1 MGLLDLFS
9 QDTAGTGLLSP
20 QDHLMALFA
29 GLSKAGAAMS
39 QPGLSRGAQVA
50 QGLGALGP
58 GMQEAQQAGLMQGLL
73 GMKLKEAQQQGEW
86 KKTLADS
93 FGGTGMP
100 GPQMA
105 AAPGQTVAQDMATRM
120 NGQRADTLS
129 DPKVQGAIMGLYG
142 PAGLAA
148 LRAEDKAAETKETYD
163 DLGRKIIR
171 QWNPTTKRYDIAVGG
186 AQIDPEKLQM
196 RPDGTAGYV
205 PGAVNAQAGL
215 AGARA
220 GAEAGAKA
228 PVEAWLRW
236 QGPQTQQPG
245 ANILDL
251 SGVGPARPG
260 AMPGGPPMLSGAP
273 SAPGAPRTVVKAPVE
288 WATDPVNP
296 GLQVSSITGERRA
309 IPPGVTD
316 DKEGAKNAIIS
327 TDRAI
332 QTAEE
337 LLKHPGRQAAT
348 GKSFLLGYVP
358 GTDAYDFG
366 AKLETLKSQLF
377 LPEVEKMKGMGALS
391 NAEGQK
397 LTAAVQALDP
407 KMTEEGLYKGIQD
420 VVSQLRVGRERML
433 TKTQTGYLPQPSAL
447 PPSPAPPASAPKP
460 SGGMRFLGFE

>member
-58 GMQEAQQAGLMQGLL
+58 GMQEAQQAALMQGLL
-73 GMKLKEAQQQGEW
+73 GQKLKESQQQGEW
-86 KKTLADS
+86 KKTLADA
-93 FGGTGMP
+93 FGGSGVP
-100 GPQMA
+100 GPQMS

-142 PAGLAA
+142 PTGLAA
-148 LRAEDKAAETKETYD
+148 LRAEDKAAETKETFD

-171 QWNPTTKRYDIAVGG
+171 QWNPATKRYDIAVGG

-205 PGAVNAQAGL
+205 PGAVSAQAGL
-215 AGARA
+215 AGAKA
-220 GAEAGAKA
+220 GSEAWAKSPA
-228 PVEAWLRW
+228 EAWLAW
-236 QGPQTQQPG
+236 QKPVIRQPG
-245 ANILDL
+245 ADVLDL
-251 SGVGPARPG
+251 SGAAPTRPG
-260 AMPGGPPMLSGAP
+260 AMPGGPPMLPG
-273 SAPGAPRTVVKAPVE
+273 APGAGPRTVVKAPVE
-288 WATDPVNP
+288 WATDPANP

-316 DKEGAKNAIIS
+316 DKEGAKNTIIS
-327 TDRAI
+327 LDQAI
-332 QTAEE
+332 KSAQE
-337 LLKHPGRQAAT
+337 LLQHPGRQAGT
-348 GKSFLLGYVP
+348 GKSYLLSYVP

-366 AKLETLKSQLF
+366 AKLETLKAQVW
-377 LPEVEKMKGMGALS
+377 LPMVEKMRGMGALS
-391 NAEGQK
+391 DAEGKK
-397 LTAAVQALDP
+397 LAGAFEALDP
-407 KMTEEGLYKGIQD
+407 KMTEAGFEKSLNDALK
-420 VVSQLRVGRERML
+420 QLQAGRERMM

-447 PPSPAPPASAPKP
+447 PGNPADLTKLSDDEVLK
-460 SGGMRFLGFE
+460 RLGIR